1 MSHAVRLF
9 RAGPDRRASPRR
21 SGAPP
26 WRSRAFTLVEVLATL
41 VLVAIILP
49 VAMSGISLA
58 LETAGVSRRQTE
70 ATALAHAKMEE
81 IVATG
86 QWQNAELTGDFAPD
100 RPEYRWSAQVGP
112 WQGTQV
118 RQLDVQVS
126 WNQRGRDRSVTLT
139 TLAYT
144 GGSP

>member
-1 MSHAVRLF
+1 MSQARIVFQAESSR
-9 RAGPDRRASPRR
+9 G
-21 SGAPP
+21 
-26 WRSRAFTLVEVLATL
+26 RAFTLVEVLATL

-81 IVATG
+81 IVATD
-86 QWQNAELTGDFAPD
+86 QLQNAELTGDFAPD
-100 RPEYRWSAQVGP
+100 RPEYRWVAQVSN

>member
-1 MSHAVRLF
+1 MSQ
-9 RAGPDRRASPRR
+9 AGMVFQAESPRDR
-21 SGAPP
+21 G
-26 WRSRAFTLVEVLATL
+26 FTLVEVLATL

-86 QWQNAELTGDFAPD
+86 QLQNAELTGDFAPD
-100 RPEYRWSAQVGP
+100 RPEYRWVAQVNP

>member
-1 MSHAVRLF
+1 MSHAMLLF
-9 RAGPDRRASPRR
+9 QAGPAR
-21 SGAPP
+21 
-26 WRSRAFTLVEVLATL
+26 RAFTLVEVLATL

-70 ATALAHAKMEE
+70 ATALAQTKMEE
-81 IVATG
+81 IVAMG
-86 QWQNAELTGDFAPD
+86 QLQNAELTGDFAPD
-100 RPEYRWSAQVGP
+100 RPGYRWVAQVSP

-139 TLAYT
+139 TLAYM

>member
-9 RAGPDRRASPRR
+9 RDGPDR
-21 SGAPP
+21 
-26 WRSRAFTLVEVLATL
+26 RAFTLVEVLATL

-86 QWQNAELTGDFAPD
+86 QWQNAELAGDFAPD
-100 RPEYRWSAQVGP
+100 RPEYRWSAQVSQ
-112 WQGTQV
+112 WQGTQLQ
-118 RQLDVQVS
+118 QLDVQVS

>member
-1 MSHAVRLF
+1 MSHAMLFF
-9 RAGPDRRASPRR
+9 RAGPAR
-21 SGAPP
+21 
-26 WRSRAFTLVEVLATL
+26 RAFTLVEVLATL

-86 QWQNAELTGDFAPD
+86 QLQNAELTGDFAPD
-100 RPEYRWSAQVGP
+100 QPEYRWVAQVGD

>member
-1 MSHAVRLF
+1 MLFF
-9 RAGPDRRASPRR
+9 RAGPAR
-21 SGAPP
+21 
-26 WRSRAFTLVEVLATL
+26 RAFTLVEVLATL

-86 QWQNAELTGDFAPD
+86 QLQNAELTGDFAPD
-100 RPEYRWSAQVGP
+100 QPEYRWVAQVGD